1 MAEFFELRK
10 EMELLALY
18 IKNNIKQTL
27 KTTFKYEEEEE
38 EDVAKLFPE
47 NKKLVLAVLAVFCAL
62 N

>member
-38 EDVAKLFPE
+38 DVAKLFPE